1 MVKGCGN
8 SEERAWECSVG
19 HCREG
24 SVKESLVDTAGRQL
38 RKGLAESP
46 AAEETVFEDA
56 VCTPG

>member
-1 MVKGCGN
+1 M
-8 SEERAWECSVG
+8 
-19 HCREG
+19 
-24 SVKESLVDTAGRQL
+24 KESLEDTAGRQL